1 MLFHQQTG
9 GRSRQNQQQIHA
21 KALVSM
27 TEKHPEENF
36 PDESSEVSDDQIFF
50 GSDIPRPMGLYLDPP
65 IIKRERMR
73 DAYEK
78 KAEELNVVEVAFE
91 AFMRKVEWEDG

>member
-1 MLFHQQTG
+1 M
-9 GRSRQNQQQIHA
+9 I
-21 KALVSM
+21 
-27 TEKHPEENF
+27 EKHPEEDF
-36 PDESSEVSDDQIFF
+36 PDESSEVGDGQIFF

-65 IIKRERMR
+65 IAKRDRVR

-91 AFMRKVEWEDG
+91 AFMSNVEWEDG

>member
-1 MLFHQQTG
+1 MLSHQQTG
-9 GRSRQNQQQIHA
+9 GRSRQNQQQIHG

-27 TEKHPEENF
+27 IEKHPEEDF
-36 PDESSEVSDDQIFF
+36 PDESSEVGDGQIFF

-65 IIKRERMR
+65 IAKRDRVR

-91 AFMRKVEWEDG
+91 AFMSNVEWEDG